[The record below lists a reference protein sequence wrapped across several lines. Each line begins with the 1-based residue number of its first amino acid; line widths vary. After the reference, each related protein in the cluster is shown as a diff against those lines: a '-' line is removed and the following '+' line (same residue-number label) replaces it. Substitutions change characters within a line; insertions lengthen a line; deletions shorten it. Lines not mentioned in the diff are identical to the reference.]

1 MLFALNSFSQKKESI
16 TKCSASAYSRDDDP
30 AGTNV
35 RDSPKGKILTS
46 IPSGAMFEIIGYS
59 KGWFQITNVSYS
71 AEDKAEA
78 VKRGHKVKEGFV
90 HLNGFVGWI
99 YSERTEVNFEG
110 KGKIDL
116 YATPEYGDS
125 IFTYD
130 GDRIAPHR
138 IIILSCQRDWLR
150 IDFGRG
156 EKKGWVD
163 KYCSNS
169 LSNCN

>member
-1 MLFALNSFSQKKESI
+1 MRLSVIA
-16 TKCSASAYSRDDDP
+16 
-30 AGTNV
+30 
-35 RDSPKGKILTS
+35 
-46 IPSGAMFEIIGYS
+46 
-59 KGWFQITNVSYS
+59 FQITNISYS
-71 AEDKAEA
+71 AEDEAEA
-78 VKRGHKVKEGFV
+78 VKRGHKVKDGFV

-116 YATPEYGDS
+116 YATPEYGDP

-130 GDRIAPHR
+130 NGDRIAPHR
-138 IIILSCQRDWLR
+138 ITILSCQRDWLR

-156 EKKGWVD
+156 EKEGWVD

>member
-1 MLFALNSFSQKKESI
+1 M
-16 TKCSASAYSRDDDP
+16 
-30 AGTNV
+30 
-35 RDSPKGKILTS
+35 
-46 IPSGAMFEIIGYS
+46 
-59 KGWFQITNVSYS
+59 TNVSYS
-71 AEDKAEA
+71 AEDEAEA

-90 HLNGFVGWI
+90 HWI

-116 YATPEYGDS
+116 YATPEYGDP

-138 IIILSCQRDWLR
+138 IIILSCQGDWLR

-156 EKKGWVD
+156 EKEGWVD